1 MIIKLKEYLKN
12 KEDYTL
18 IDIRN
23 KADYESEHIEGSIN
37 CTIEEARDL
46 KIDKPLFIGYESDT
60 FDENCDYL

>member
-37 CTIEEARDL
+37 CI
-46 KIDKPLFIGYESDT
+46 S
-60 FDENCDYL
+60 

>member
-37 CTIEEARDL
+37 CTMEEARDL
-46 KIDKPLFIGYESDT
+46 KIDKPLLIGYESDA
-60 FDENCDYL
+60 FDENCD